1 MKIMGYAVLMGLIFM
16 PLGGCEYFN
25 HPKAE
30 EKARA
35 LLEACMREAW
45 TQGEQAGKLGIACA
59 AMNDW
64 MRAQGWH
71 AQP

>member
-1 MKIMGYAVLMGLIFM
+1 MRFLLIALAIL
-16 PLGGCEYFN
+16 PLSGCEML
-25 HPKAE
+25 HSEDK

-45 TQGEQAGKLGIACA
+45 TQGETAGKLGIACA

-64 MRAQGWH
+64 MRQQGWH

>member
-1 MKIMGYAVLMGLIFM
+1 MKAVLLAAVC
-16 PLGGCEYFN
+16 LTLSGCEMFHSEDN
-25 HPKAE
+25 K

-45 TQGEQAGKLGIACA
+45 TQGEQAGKLGVACA
-59 AMNDW
+59 ALNDW

-71 AQP
+71 GQP